1 MESLAILAAVI
12 MLAIVVLGG
21 ISLIAVFRRPKS
33 SSSRGLFTAMH
44 IASIFAG
51 GWLMSLPIGMG
62 ARFLGLIVFAAGCVG
77 LLRIFRGTSQS

>member
-77 LLRIFRGTSQS
+77 LLRIFRGSSRS

>member
-1 MESLAILAAVI
+1 MESLAILAAII
-12 MLAIVVLGG
+12 MLAIVVLGV

-33 SSSRGLFTAMH
+33 SGSRGLFTAMH

-51 GWLMSLPIGMG
+51 GWLMSLPVGIG

-77 LLRIFRGTSQS
+77 LLRILRGSSRS